1 MKIVLIKD
9 FISPSGREYK
19 EGSQYDCCRATY
31 KKLLEDGFCKPLKG
45 DKKVKKSVKKIEKI
59 EKNGYNK

>member
-31 KKLLEDGFCKPLKG
+31 KKLLEEGICKPLKG
-45 DKKVKKSVKKIEKI
+45 DKKVNKKVKKSEKI
-59 EKNGYNK
+59 EKNGDNK